1 MIDEKDIMLKVKAGE
16 LGYLAELFENNRV
29 GLFNFFLRMGI
40 NRALSEDLVQE
51 TFMRVLAYRTSF
63 KAQSS
68 FKAWL
73 YRIARNAVADH
84 FRKLGNQDIYEE
96 YAEDKVTEPHTL
108 TDQLERESQH
118 TLFEK
123 ALAALPAEQREII
136 VLSRFQQ
143 FNYEEIAELLNIN
156 LNTLKTRM
164 RTAIEKLKAHY
175 NRLSGETT
183 L

>member
-1 MIDEKDIMLKVKAGE
+1 MIDEKEIMLKVKDGH
-16 LGYLAELFENNRV
+16 LGYLGELFENNRN

-84 FRKLGNQDIYEE
+84 FRKLGNQDIHDSYTEE
-96 YAEDKVTEPHTL
+96 SIKDESTL
-108 TDQLERESQH
+108 TEQIEKESKQDM
-118 TLFEK
+118 FDK

-143 FNYEEIAELLNIN
+143 FNYEEIAELLNCN

-164 RTAIEKLKAHY
+164 RTAIEKLKFHY
-175 NRLSGETT
+175 NEISGEVT